1 MMIRLSVGVPWW
13 HVLISALILVVTVYI
28 MIKMAG
34 KVYRTGILMY
44 GKKPTLRE
52 MFRWLIYKN

>member
-13 HVLISALILVVTVYI
+13 HLIISALILIMTVFLL
-28 MIKMAG
+28 IKMAG
-34 KVYRTGILMY
+34 KVYRIGILMY

-52 MFRWLIYKN
+52 MFRWLMYNN